1 MSRYRRALEEL
12 LKKQSM
18 PEEWTSSLTQ
28 YLNKCQDVVMDG
40 PVFCLACQRP
50 SLYLRFYSKTA
61 AYLLIPLCEI
71 YLISKS
77 KIDATS
83 VWKGLCFAVRTTCT
97 QTHVYVWQWAGGK
110 KREREILLT
119 LVFSCLV
126 IDLHAPLV
134 VTLKAVQCTYAHIRY
149 GERKCKRARAS
160 FPF

>member
-50 SLYLRFYSKTA
+50 SLYLSFFFFFVMEA
-61 AYLLIPLCEI
+61 AGEFLFKDCRLFAYFFEI
-71 YLISKS
+71 YLISKN

-83 VWKGLCFAVRTTCT
+83 V
-97 QTHVYVWQWAGGK
+97 
-110 KREREILLT
+110 
-119 LVFSCLV
+119 
-126 IDLHAPLV
+126 
-134 VTLKAVQCTYAHIRY
+134 
-149 GERKCKRARAS
+149 
-160 FPF
+160 